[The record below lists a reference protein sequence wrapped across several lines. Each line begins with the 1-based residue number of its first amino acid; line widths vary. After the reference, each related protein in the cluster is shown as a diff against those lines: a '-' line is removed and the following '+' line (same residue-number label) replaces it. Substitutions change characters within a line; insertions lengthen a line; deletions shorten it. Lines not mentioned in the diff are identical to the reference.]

1 MGWEGRHCK
10 TIFDPNTCHYFS
22 EAPTLNSSKKLEQ
35 KLEPKILTKEL
46 LRRKNKEKKFF
57 IWRCQHNF
65 LNTVRCRCF
74 GFYRFYAFLTTH
86 TTRSKMSKIIP
97 AFKTANY
104 SVLKDTFLPSI
115 ASSLRK
121 DFFWS
126 EKSGFKVASKITNLS
141 RKWDF
146 NEALSWAVSFY
157 GEK

>member
-1 MGWEGRHCK
+1 M
-10 TIFDPNTCHYFS
+10 I
-22 EAPTLNSSKKLEQ
+22 PTLAIIFRRHQLWTLQ
-35 KLEPKILTKEL
+35 KNWNKNWSQKILTKEL
-46 LRRKNKEKKFF
+46 LRRKNKEKKF
-57 IWRCQHNF
+57 WRCQHNF

-74 GFYRFYAFLTTH
+74 DFYRFYAFLTTH
-86 TTRSKMSKIIP
+86 TTRSKMPKIIP

-104 SVLKDTFLPSI
+104 SVLKDTFLPRI

-121 DFFWS
+121 DFFRS
-126 EKSGFKVASKITNLS
+126 EKSGLKVASKITNLS